1 MPRVGQRISDS
12 ERLRTILQEVLRAAG
27 LVATDRP
34 LSIDELSGIA
44 DVFLTVK
51 LGEGLAPPNP
61 LIDND
66 LPF

>member
-1 MPRVGQRISDS
+1 MPRVGQRISDA
-12 ERLRTILQEVLRAAG
+12 ERLRIILQEVLRAVG
-27 LVATDRP
+27 LVATDRL
-34 LSIDELSGIA
+34 LSIDDLERIA